1 MQTLDLSGESKKSDG
16 RLKSLFWP
24 TVENA
29 WDVDYLGQQGFWIC
43 VVIGILNFAMS
54 ASMSFGFPVLAVRI
68 VLFFVGVLALFVYW
82 VGGMGVREH
91 SFAAAL
97 TVFVIYVVGVLAQ
110 VRFPGVIPIIIGAVL
125 LSNVRATF
133 LASQWRPASED
144 EDRPMRFNDT
154 LRDKLVDQI
163 PPRAWPV
170 LRYPFYI
177 ASSLLLVLM
186 IFGAFVNL
194 ANRRAQS
201 IRNENSVP
209 SAVVVASPDFH

>member
-1 MQTLDLSGESKKSDG
+1 MQTLNLSGDAKKSDG

-43 VVIGILNFAMS
+43 FAIGVLNLALSAFMSVNVAVPAMRIFLLVI
-54 ASMSFGFPVLAVRI
+54 
-68 VLFFVGVLALFVYW
+68 GVLAFFVYW
-82 VGGMGVREH
+82 VGGMGVRER
-91 SFAAAL
+91 SFIAAL
-97 TVFVIYVVGVLAQ
+97 TVFILYVVGVLAQ
-110 VRFPGVIPIIIGAVL
+110 VRFPGVLPFIISAVL

-144 EDRPMRFNDT
+144 EDHPMRFNDT
-154 LRDKLVDQI
+154 LRDKMVDQM
-163 PPRAWPV
+163 PPRAWPI

-177 ASSLLLVLM
+177 AASLMLVLM

-194 ANRRAQS
+194 ANRARL
-201 IRNENSVP
+201 IRNGNAVP
-209 SAVVVASPDFH
+209 SAIVTPSDSQ